1 MWCGFLAILF
11 LILVCVGC
19 GGSGSSMNTTMT
31 GSPAPIPSGGFP
43 QFGHVV
49 LIVEENSSYSQVIG
63 NPAMPY
69 LNSLATQH
77 GLATQYYANT
87 HPSIGNYFMLTTGQL
102 VTNNDALTGTVNVD
116 NIVRELLAAGKT
128 WKSYAESRGD
138 PALYV
143 QRHDP
148 LSYFTDVVNS
158 PTQMQNLV
166 SFSQFSV
173 DLSNGSLPNFSF
185 VVPNLLDDAH
195 NGPLSQADAWLKT
208 NISPLLSNATFQND
222 GLLIIT
228 FDESAG
234 TDTAHGGGHVATVI
248 ISPKSKPG
256 FQSMTLYQ
264 HQSTLRLI
272 LQGLGVPTLPGASS
286 SAPQMGEFF

>member
-208 NISPLLSNATFQND
+208 NISPLISNATFQND